1 MNTQRAN
8 HINNFVKKIS
18 ETFNYPSIPS
28 LHYMTEALRTDLY
41 QLTMMQAYWKSGHNP
56 EATFDYFVRK
66 IPFGSYLIIAG
77 LTYVLDYIENLRFE
91 DDDIEYLQS
100 QGFDSG
106 FLQQLRDFRFTGD
119 ILAMPEGS
127 IAFPL
132 EPIIRVTAP
141 IIEAQLIETYL
152 LNKMN
157 FSTLI
162 ATKASRVVH
171 AAKGRSIAEF
181 GLRRAQGDGHLEAT
195 RATYIGGCASTS
207 NVMAGKELGIPVS
220 GTMAHSFVTSFNHEI
235 DSYRAY
241 AEAFPDR
248 CFLLIDTYDSIEG
261 AKKAV
266 IVGKELEKRGE
277 RLLGVRLDSGDLAEL
292 SKHVRKILDDSGLDY
307 VKIVAS
313 GDLNEWKIEE
323 LMKKGARIDM
333 FGVGTELITG
343 RPTPA
348 LDGIYKLSD
357 VVEHGKHIP
366 KMKLSEETVKAT
378 LPGKKRVW
386 RYFEDGM
393 FKKDI
398 ISLEDEIIDDA
409 KPLLE
414 QVVKGGKIVCKRHS
428 LDEIRQVAADN
439 FSNLPD
445 KYKKLEGSPVY
456 PVEFSAGLV
465 ALREKIVERIR
476 KEEIQV

>member
-1 MNTQRAN
+1 M
-8 HINNFVKKIS
+8 S
-18 ETFNYPSIPS
+18 
-28 LHYMTEALRTDLY
+28 EALRTDLY

-66 IPFGSYLIIAG
+66 IPSGSYLVTAG
-77 LTYVLDYIENLRFE
+77 LSYVLDYIENLRFE
-91 DDDIEYLQS
+91 DDDIEYLRT
-100 QGFDSG
+100 QGFNEE
-106 FLQQLRDFRFTGD
+106 FLDNLRSFRFTGD
-119 ILAMPEGS
+119 IFAMPEGS

-141 IIEAQLIETYL
+141 IMEAQLIETFL

-162 ATKASRVVH
+162 ATKASRVVY
-171 AAKGRSIAEF
+171 AARGRAIAEF

-207 NVMAGKELGIPVS
+207 NVLAGKKLGIPIS
-220 GTMAHSFVTSFNHEI
+220 GTMAHSFVTSFDHEI

-241 AEAFPDR
+241 AEAFPKR
-248 CFLLIDTYDSIEG
+248 CFLLIDTYKSIEG

-277 RLLGVRLDSGDLAEL
+277 KLMGVRLDSGDLAEL
-292 SKHVRKILDDSGLDY
+292 SKHVRRILDDSGLGY

-313 GDLNEWKIEE
+313 GDLNEWKIDE
-323 LMKKGARIDM
+323 LMIKGARIDL
-333 FGVGTELITG
+333 FGVGTELVTG

-357 VVEHGKHIP
+357 VVQHNRHVP
-366 KMKLSEETVKAT
+366 KMKLSDDTIKAT

-386 RYFEDGM
+386 RIVEKGKFVRDV
-393 FKKDI
+393 
-398 ISLEDEIIDDA
+398 ISLDDESIDNA
-409 KPLLE
+409 LPLLE
-414 QVVKGGKIVCKRHS
+414 KVVEKGKIICNRPS
-428 LDEIRQVAADN
+428 LEEIRNNAREN
-439 FSNLPD
+439 LSNLPD
-445 KYKKLEGSPVY
+445 IYKKLDRAPIY
-456 PVEFSAGLV
+456 PVEFSRDLV
-465 ALREKIVERIR
+465 ELREHIIEKIRM
-476 KEEIQV
+476 EELS

>member
-1 MNTQRAN
+1 M
-8 HINNFVKKIS
+8 S
-18 ETFNYPSIPS
+18 
-28 LHYMTEALRTDLY
+28 EALRTDLY

-66 IPFGSYLIIAG
+66 IPFGSYLITAG
-77 LTYVLDYIENLRFE
+77 LNYVLDYIENLRFE
-91 DDDIEYLQS
+91 EDDIDYLRNQA
-100 QGFDSG
+100 FDDE
-106 FLQQLRDFRFTGD
+106 FLKYLGDFRFTGD

-132 EPIIRVTAP
+132 ELIIRVTAP
-141 IIEAQLIETYL
+141 IIEAQLVETFL

-162 ATKASRVVH
+162 ATKASRVVY
-171 AAKGRSIAEF
+171 AARGRPIAEF

-195 RATYIGGCASTS
+195 RATYVGGCASTS
-207 NVMAGKELGIPVS
+207 NVLAGKKLGIPVS
-220 GTMAHSFVTSFNHEI
+220 GTMAHSFVTSFEHEI

-241 AEAFPDR
+241 AEAFPKR
-248 CFLLIDTYDSIEG
+248 CFLLIDTYNSIEG

-266 IVGKELEKRGE
+266 IVGKELEERGE

-292 SKHVRKILDDSGLDY
+292 SKQVRRILDDSGLDY

-313 GDLNEWKIEE
+313 GDLNEWKIDE
-323 LMKKGARIDM
+323 LLNKGARIDM

-357 VVEHGKHIP
+357 VMREGQHIP

-378 LPGKKRVW
+378 LPGRKLVW
-386 RYFEDGM
+386 RIIEKGKYL
-393 FKKDI
+393 KDI
-398 ISLEDEIIDDA
+398 IALDDETVDNA
-409 KPLLE
+409 EPLLE
-414 QVVKGGKIVCKRHS
+414 QAVKNGKIVCNRPS
-428 LDEIRQVAADN
+428 LEGIKLTAAEN
-439 FSNLPD
+439 FSRLPD
-445 KYKKLEGSPVY
+445 RYRKLEAASMY
-456 PVEFSAGLV
+456 PVELSKELID
-465 ALREKIVERIR
+465 LREKIVEKIR
-476 KEEIQV
+476 KEEIRA

>member
-1 MNTQRAN
+1 M
-8 HINNFVKKIS
+8 S
-18 ETFNYPSIPS
+18 
-28 LHYMTEALRTDLY
+28 EALRTDLY

-66 IPFGSYLIIAG
+66 IPSGSYLITAG
-77 LTYVLDYIENLRFE
+77 LSFVLDYIENLRFE
-91 DDDIEYLQS
+91 DEDIEYLGR
-100 QGFDSG
+100 QGFDG
-106 FLQQLRDFRFTGD
+106 DFLKFLRDFRFTGD
-119 ILAMPEGS
+119 IFAMPEGS

-141 IIEAQLIETYL
+141 IIEAQLIETFI

-171 AAKGRSIAEF
+171 AAKGRAIAEF
-181 GLRRAQGDGHLEAT
+181 GLRRAQGDSHIEAT

-207 NVMAGKELGIPVS
+207 NVLAGMRLGIPVS
-220 GTMAHSFVTSFNHEI
+220 GTMAHSFVTSFDHEI

-241 AEAFPDR
+241 ADTFPKR

-261 AKKAV
+261 AKKAA
-266 IVGKELEKRGE
+266 IVGNELEKRGE
-277 RLLGVRLDSGDLAEL
+277 KLLGVRLDSGDLGEL
-292 SKHVRKILDDSGLDY
+292 SKHVRKILDDAGLDY

-313 GDLNEWKIEE
+313 GDLNEWKIDE
-323 LMKKGARIDM
+323 LMNKGAKIDM

-357 VVEHGKHIP
+357 VVEKGKHVP
-366 KMKLSEETVKAT
+366 KMKLSEKTVKST

-386 RYFEDGM
+386 RIFENGN
-393 FKKDI
+393 FIKDI
-398 ISLEDEIIDDA
+398 ISLDEEVVDNA
-409 KPLLE
+409 RPLLE
-414 QVVKGGKIVCKRHS
+414 QVVKSGKIIYVSPS
-428 LDEIRQVAADN
+428 LEKIRQKAAEN
-439 FSNLPD
+439 FSHLPD
-445 KYKKLEGSPVY
+445 KYKKLDGAPVY
-456 PVEFSAGLV
+456 PVEFSIKLK
-465 ALREKIVERIR
+465 ALRERIVEKIKR
-476 KEEIQV
+476 EEINA

>member
-1 MNTQRAN
+1 
-8 HINNFVKKIS
+8 
-18 ETFNYPSIPS
+18 
-28 LHYMTEALRTDLY
+28 MTEALRTDLY

-66 IPFGSYLIIAG
+66 IPFGSYLITAG
-77 LTYVLDYIENLRFE
+77 LAYVMDYIENLRFE
-91 DDDIEYLQS
+91 DDDIEYLMT
-100 QGFDSG
+100 QGFDPG
-106 FLQQLRDFRFTGD
+106 FLEYLWDFRFTGD
-119 ILAMPEGS
+119 ILAIPEGS

-141 IIEAQLIETYL
+141 IIEAQLIETFL

-171 AAKGRSIAEF
+171 AAKSRSIAEF

-207 NVMAGKELGIPVS
+207 NVMAGKKLGIPVS
-220 GTMAHSFVTSFNHEI
+220 GTMAHSFVTSFDHEI

-241 AEAFPDR
+241 ADAFPKK

-266 IVGKELEKRGE
+266 IVGKELEKKGE
-277 RLLGVRLDSGDLAEL
+277 KLLGVRLDSGDLAEL

-307 VKIVAS
+307 AKIVAS

-323 LMKKGARIDM
+323 LMRKSAKIDM

-386 RYFEDGM
+386 RFFDNGK

-398 ISLEDEIIDDA
+398 ISLEDEIVGDA

-414 QVVKGGKIVCKRHS
+414 QVVKNGKIICKRYS

-445 KYKKLEGSPVY
+445 KYKRLDGAPVY

-465 ALREKIVERIR
+465 ALREKIIERIR
-476 KEEIQV
+476 KEEIQT

>member
-1 MNTQRAN
+1 M
-8 HINNFVKKIS
+8 S
-18 ETFNYPSIPS
+18 ED
-28 LHYMTEALRTDLY
+28 ALRTDLY

-66 IPFGSYLIIAG
+66 IPSGSYLVTAG
-77 LTYVLDYIENLRFE
+77 LNYLLDYIETLRFE
-91 DDDIEYLQS
+91 DDDLKYLET
-100 QGFDSG
+100 QGFDTE
-106 FLQQLRDFRFTGD
+106 FLLYLHDFKFTGD
-119 ILAMPEGS
+119 IFAMPEGS
-127 IAFPL
+127 IAFPI
-132 EPIIRVTAP
+132 EPMIRVTAP
-141 IIEAQLIETYL
+141 IIEAQLVETFL

-207 NVMAGKELGIPVS
+207 NVMAGKILGIPIS
-220 GTMAHSFVTSFNHEI
+220 GTMAHYFVTSFDLEI

-241 AEAFPDR
+241 ADAFPKR

-261 AKKAV
+261 ARKAV
-266 IVGKELEKRGE
+266 IVGKELEERGE
-277 RLLGVRLDSGDLAEL
+277 KLLGVRLDSGDMCEL
-292 SKHVRKILDDSGLDY
+292 SKQVRMILDEAGLSY

-323 LMKKGARIDM
+323 LVNYGARIDM

-343 RPTPA
+343 RPYPA

-357 VVEHGKHIP
+357 VVEGGKHIP
-366 KMKLSEETVKAT
+366 KMKLSEETVKST

-386 RYFEDGM
+386 RVMENGVFV
-393 FKKDI
+393 KDT
-398 ISLEDEIIDDA
+398 ISLDYEIVDNA
-409 KPLLE
+409 VPLLE
-414 QVVKGGKIVCKRHS
+414 HVVKNGQVICKRPS
-428 LDEIRQVAADN
+428 IDIIRQRAALN
-439 FSNLPD
+439 LSHLPD
-445 KYKKLEGSPVY
+445 KYKKLDGAPVY
-456 PVEFSAGLV
+456 PVEFSRKLV
-465 ALREKIVERIR
+465 ALREKVVERIKR
-476 KEEIQV
+476 EEITEKY

>member
-1 MNTQRAN
+1 M
-8 HINNFVKKIS
+8 S
-18 ETFNYPSIPS
+18 
-28 LHYMTEALRTDLY
+28 EALRTDLY

-66 IPFGSYLIIAG
+66 IPSGSYLVTAG
-77 LTYVLDYIENLRFE
+77 LSYVLDYIENLRFE
-91 DDDIEYLQS
+91 DDDIEYLKT
-100 QGFDSG
+100 QGFNEE
-106 FLQQLRDFRFTGD
+106 FLDNLRSFRFTGD
-119 ILAMPEGS
+119 IFAMPEGS

-141 IIEAQLIETYL
+141 IIEAQLIETFL

-162 ATKASRVVH
+162 ATKASRVVY
-171 AAKGRSIAEF
+171 AARGRAIAEF

-207 NVMAGKELGIPVS
+207 NVIAGKKLGIPIS
-220 GTMAHSFVTSFNHEI
+220 GTMAHSFVTSFDHEI

-241 AEAFPDR
+241 AEAFPKT
-248 CFLLIDTYDSIEG
+248 CFLLIDTYNSIEG

-277 RLLGVRLDSGDLAEL
+277 KLMGVRLDSGDLAEL
-292 SKHVRKILDDSGLDY
+292 SKHVRRILDDSGLGY

-313 GDLNEWKIEE
+313 GDLNEWKIDE
-323 LMKKGARIDM
+323 LMNKGARIDL
-333 FGVGTELITG
+333 FGVGTELVTG

-357 VVEHGKHIP
+357 VVQHNRHVP
-366 KMKLSEETVKAT
+366 KMKLSDDTIKAT

-386 RYFEDGM
+386 RIVEKGKFVR
-393 FKKDI
+393 DI
-398 ISLEDEIIDDA
+398 ISLDDESIDNA
-409 KPLLE
+409 LPLLE
-414 QVVKGGKIVCKRHS
+414 KVVEKGKIICNRPS
-428 LDEIRQVAADN
+428 LEEIRNNALEN
-439 FSNLPD
+439 LSNLPGI
-445 KYKKLEGSPVY
+445 YKKLDGAPIY
-456 PVEFSAGLV
+456 PVEFSRDLV
-465 ALREKIVERIR
+465 ELREHIIEKIRM
-476 KEEIQV
+476 EELS

>member
-1 MNTQRAN
+1 M
-8 HINNFVKKIS
+8 S
-18 ETFNYPSIPS
+18 
-28 LHYMTEALRTDLY
+28 EALRTDLY

-66 IPFGSYLIIAG
+66 IPSGSYLVTAG
-77 LTYVLDYIENLRFE
+77 LSYVLDYIENLRFE
-91 DDDIEYLQS
+91 DDDIEYLRTQD
-100 QGFDSG
+100 FDDE
-106 FLQQLRDFRFTGD
+106 FLKHLRGFRFMGD

-141 IIEAQLIETYL
+141 IMEAQLVETFL

-171 AAKGRSIAEF
+171 AARGRAIAEF

-207 NVMAGKELGIPVS
+207 NVLAGKKLGIPIS
-220 GTMAHSFVTSFNHEI
+220 GTMAHSFVTSFDHEI

-241 AEAFPDR
+241 AEAFPKR
-248 CFLLIDTYDSIEG
+248 CFLLIDTYNSIEG

-277 RLLGVRLDSGDLAEL
+277 KLMGVRLDSGDLAEL
-292 SKHVRKILDDSGLDY
+292 SKHVRRILDDSGLEY

-313 GDLNEWKIEE
+313 GDLNEWKIDE
-323 LMKKGARIDM
+323 LMNKGARIDL
-333 FGVGTELITG
+333 FGVGTELVTG

-357 VVEHGKHIP
+357 VVKHNRHMP
-366 KMKLSEETVKAT
+366 KMKLSDDTIKAT

-386 RYFEDGM
+386 RIVEKGKFVR
-393 FKKDI
+393 DI
-398 ISLEDEIIDDA
+398 ISLDDEDIDNA
-409 KPLLE
+409 IPLLE
-414 QVVKGGKIVCKRHS
+414 KVVENGKIICNRPS
-428 LDEIRQVAADN
+428 LEEIRHIAGEN
-439 FSNLPD
+439 LSNLPD
-445 KYKKLEGSPVY
+445 IYKKLDGAPVY
-456 PVEFSAGLV
+456 PVEFSRDLV
-465 ALREKIVERIR
+465 ELREHIIEKIRM
-476 KEEIQV
+476 EELS

>member
-1 MNTQRAN
+1 
-8 HINNFVKKIS
+8 
-18 ETFNYPSIPS
+18 
-28 LHYMTEALRTDLY
+28 
-41 QLTMMQAYWKSGHNP
+41 
-56 EATFDYFVRK
+56 
-66 IPFGSYLIIAG
+66 
-77 LTYVLDYIENLRFE
+77 
-91 DDDIEYLQS
+91 
-100 QGFDSG
+100 
-106 FLQQLRDFRFTGD
+106 
-119 ILAMPEGS
+119 
-127 IAFPL
+127 
-132 EPIIRVTAP
+132 
-141 IIEAQLIETYL
+141 
-152 LNKMN
+152 MN

-162 ATKASRVVH
+162 ATKASRVVY
-171 AAKGRSIAEF
+171 AAKGRAIAEF

-207 NVMAGKELGIPVS
+207 NVMAGKKLGIPVS
-220 GTMAHSFVTSFNHEI
+220 GTMAHSFVTSFDHEI

-241 AEAFPDR
+241 ADAFPNR
-248 CFLLIDTYDSIEG
+248 CFLLIDTYNSIEG

-266 IVGKELEKRGE
+266 IVGKELEKKGE
-277 RLLGVRLDSGDLAEL
+277 RLLGVRLDSGDLALL
-292 SKHVRKILDDSGLDY
+292 SKEVRIILDGAGLDY

-357 VVEHGKHIP
+357 VMERGRHVP

-386 RYFEDGM
+386 RFSGDGM

-398 ISLEDEIIDDA
+398 ISLEDEHIDNA
-409 KPLLE
+409 NPLLE
-414 QVVKGGKIVCKRHS
+414 LVVKNGKIACKRPS
-428 LDEIRQVAADN
+428 LDKIRQMAADN

-445 KYKKLEGSPVY
+445 KYKTLDDAPVY
-456 PVEFSAGLV
+456 PVEFSPGLV

-476 KEEIQV
+476 KEEIQA

>member
-1 MNTQRAN
+1 M
-8 HINNFVKKIS
+8 S
-18 ETFNYPSIPS
+18 
-28 LHYMTEALRTDLY
+28 MTEALRTDLY

-66 IPFGSYLIIAG
+66 IPFGSYLVTAG
-77 LTYVLDYIENLRFE
+77 LSYVLDYIENLHFE
-91 DDDIEYLQS
+91 DDDIEYLRT
-100 QGFDSG
+100 QGFDDE
-106 FLQQLRDFRFTGD
+106 FLEHLRDFRFNGD
-119 ILAMPEGS
+119 IFAMREGS

-141 IIEAQLIETYL
+141 IIEAQLVETFL

-162 ATKASRVVH
+162 ATKASRVVY
-171 AAKGRSIAEF
+171 AAKGRQIAEF

-207 NVMAGKELGIPVS
+207 NVLAGKKLGIPVS
-220 GTMAHSFVTSFNHEI
+220 GTMAHSFVTSFEHEI
-235 DSYRAY
+235 DSFRAY
-241 AEAFPDR
+241 AKAFPQK
-248 CFLLIDTYDSIEG
+248 CFLLIDTYNSIEG

-266 IVGKELEKRGE
+266 IVGKELEKKGE
-277 RLLGVRLDSGDLAEL
+277 KLLGVRLDSGDLCEL
-292 SKHVRKILDDSGLDY
+292 SKQVRRILDNAGLNY

-313 GDLNEWKIEE
+313 GDLNEWKIEG
-323 LMKKGARIDM
+323 LVNKGAKIDM

-357 VVEHGKHIP
+357 VVEQGRHIP

-378 LPGKKRVW
+378 LPGKKMVW
-386 RYFEDGM
+386 RILQKGK
-393 FKKDI
+393 FKKDV
-398 ISLEDEIIDDA
+398 ISLDDEAIENA
-409 KPLLE
+409 EPLLE
-414 QVVKGGKIVCKRHS
+414 RVVKNGKIICERPS
-428 LDEIRQVAADN
+428 LEEIRLASHEN

-445 KYKKLEGSPVY
+445 RYKKLESAPVY
-456 PVEFSAGLV
+456 PVEFSRGL
-465 ALREKIVERIR
+465 ADLRETIVEKIR
-476 KEEIQV
+476 REETRAYK